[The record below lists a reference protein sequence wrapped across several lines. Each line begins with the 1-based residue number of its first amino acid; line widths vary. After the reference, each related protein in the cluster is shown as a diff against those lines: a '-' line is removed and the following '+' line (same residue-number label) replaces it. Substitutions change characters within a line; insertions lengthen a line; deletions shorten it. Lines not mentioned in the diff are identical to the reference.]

1 MTRMRAA
8 VQVDG
13 FRVEYP
19 GFSLGPVTF
28 ELGKGERIALLGH
41 NGAGKSTTMRALAGR
56 PVDYAGSITFE
67 GREIRDSVPGVRA
80 RIGLLPE
87 RLPAFGWM
95 SVAEHLALLA
105 AVHPHWD
112 ADYADALRDRLE
124 LPAEAKVGTLSRGMT
139 IKLSFIS
146 AESYRPPLLLLD
158 EPTAGLDP
166 GMREEVLSLVLEAVA
181 SERDRAVVFSTH
193 LLEDVEQ
200 LADRVL
206 VLREGRLVAD
216 RSWSSLQAESGEGGA
231 TRVLRGLMSGR
242 G

>member
-1 MTRMRAA
+1 MKRMPTAL
-8 VQVDG
+8 QVDG
-13 FRVEYP
+13 FRVDYP
-19 GFSLGPVTF
+19 DFSLGPLSF
-28 ELGKGERIALLGH
+28 ELAKGERIALLGH

-56 PVDYAGSITFE
+56 PVDYGGSITFG
-67 GREIRDSVPGVRA
+67 GREIRESVPEVRA
-80 RIGLLPE
+80 RIGLLPD

-95 SVAEHLALLA
+95 TVAEHLALLA

-112 ADYADALRDRLE
+112 GEYADALRGRLE
-124 LPAEAKVGTLSRGMT
+124 LPGEAKVGTLSRGMM

-166 GMREEVLSLVLEAVA
+166 GMREEVLSLVVEAVSDDPA
-181 SERDRAVVFSTH
+181 RAVVFSTH
-193 LLEDVEQ
+193 LLEDVGY

-216 RSWSSLQAESGEGGA
+216 RSWASLEAESADGGA
-231 TRVLRGLMSGR
+231 IRVLKSLMSGR
-242 G
+242 A

>member
-1 MTRMRAA
+1 MRAA

-13 FRVEYP
+13 LRVEYP
-19 GFSLGPVTF
+19 GFSLGPLHF
-28 ELGKGERIALLGH
+28 EVAKGERIALLGR

-56 PVDYAGSITFE
+56 PVDYAGSIHLE
-67 GREIRDSVPGVRA
+67 GRDIRESIPGVRS

-95 SVAEHLALLA
+95 TVAEHLALLG

-112 ADYADALRDRLE
+112 AGYAHALRARLD
-124 LPAEAKVGTLSRGMT
+124 LPADAKVGTLSRGMKV
-139 IKLSFIS
+139 KLSFIS

-166 GMREEVLSLVLEAVA
+166 GMREEVLALVQEAA
-181 SERDRAVVFSTH
+181 SSERGRAVVFSTH
-193 LLEDVEQ
+193 LLEDVQ
-200 LADRVL
+200 VLADRVL

-216 RSWSSLQAESGEGGA
+216 RSWSSLTRESEDDGA
-231 TRVLRGLMSGR
+231 TSVLRDLMSGR